1 MAKPTYKTDPL
12 YQALKKAL
20 AVCKTDKE
28 RGMVQSAITAT
39 RHEFAWADPE
49 SPLEEIKFDA
59 IPGGERFP

>member
-1 MAKPTYKTDPL
+1 MANHKTDKL

-20 AVCKTDKE
+20 AAADTPAEKA
-28 RGMVQSAITAT
+28 MVQSAITAT
-39 RHEFAWADPE
+39 RHEAAWADPE